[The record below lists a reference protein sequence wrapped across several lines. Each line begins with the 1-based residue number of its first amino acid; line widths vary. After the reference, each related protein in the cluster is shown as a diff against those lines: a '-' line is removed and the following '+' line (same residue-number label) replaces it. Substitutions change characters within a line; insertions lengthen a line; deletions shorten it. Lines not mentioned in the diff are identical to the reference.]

1 MINLKKL
8 VLVVSALGVLA
19 SCAKINSVMDS
30 TEAIPEKM
38 NALNRGMSD
47 TNESIRLQKL
57 AIALDQV
64 MKKENQQFLSPIPG
78 DMMAPGKLLA
88 ETLTASEAVEL
99 IYVKLKN
106 VNENTYRDQFPAD
119 DALANKAQIE
129 DFERSKIALLY
140 AVQIVSTFLPDS
152 VLNQMIDKEIK
163 HAGRFR
169 QTAFQILM
177 MRATF
182 YDKVMLHASLLSDT
196 MNTVG
201 MVQKAIE
208 YNTKIDFISKLNFA
222 NRIELK
228 ITGFLDAAKNDA
240 FSQKLNIQNAAK
252 NWAAIQDRAS
262 NQVEI
267 VAITGNEAE
276 DQAEMAQEKVILAQS
291 LETIKNYLS
300 SWPAVVP

>member
-1 MINLKKL
+1 MKKFKKL
-8 VLVVSALGVLA
+8 VLIISAIGLA
-19 SCAKINSVMDS
+19 SCGKINSVMDS

-38 NALNRGMSD
+38 NALNRGMSE

-99 IYVKLKN
+99 LYIKLKN
-106 VNENTYRDQFPAD
+106 VNENTYRDQYPAD
-119 DALANKAQIE
+119 DGLTNKAQIE

-140 AVQIVSTFLPDS
+140 AVQIISTFLPDS
-152 VLNQMIDKEIK
+152 VLNQIIDTEVK

-182 YDKVMLHASLLSDT
+182 YDKVMLHASLLSDA

-208 YNTKIDFISKLNFA
+208 YNTKIDFISKLKFA
-222 NRIELK
+222 DRIELK

-262 NQVEI
+262 TQVEI
-267 VAITGNEAE
+267 IGVTGNEAE
-276 DQAEMAQEKVILAQS
+276 DQAEMAQEKAMLAQN
-291 LETIKNYLS
+291 LETIKNYLN
-300 SWPAVVP
+300 SWPTVVP